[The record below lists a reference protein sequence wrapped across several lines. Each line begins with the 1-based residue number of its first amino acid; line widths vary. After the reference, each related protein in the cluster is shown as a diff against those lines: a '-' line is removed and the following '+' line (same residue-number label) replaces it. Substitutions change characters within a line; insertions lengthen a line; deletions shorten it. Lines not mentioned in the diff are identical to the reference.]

1 MSGSPAAAQWAVN
14 EPLEDS
20 GQGNDS
26 PLWFLVFG
34 IGDFVLGRK
43 LVALYC

>member
-34 IGDFVLGRK
+34 IGDFVLRGK

>member
-14 EPLEDS
+14 EPSEDS

-34 IGDFVLGRK
+34 IGDFVLWGK